1 MSTYNLIEERLERLS
16 ERQQRLARMLLRTLR
31 PGDRERVLT
40 EKSLVD
46 LEINRS
52 HQQLSYAQRV
62 PTLTQKVPGQ
72 ERISLRALDPA
83 RR

>member
-1 MSTYNLIEERLERLS
+1 MSSYNLVEKRLEGLS
-16 ERQQRLARMLLRTLR
+16 ERQQRLARMLVRTLR
-31 PGDRERVLT
+31 PGERERVLT

-62 PTLTQKVPGQ
+62 HTLTQKVPGQ

>member
-16 ERQQRLARMLLRTLR
+16 ERQQCLARMLVRTLR
-31 PGDRERVLT
+31 PGERERVLT

-52 HQQLSYAQRV
+52 HQQLSYAQCV
-62 PTLTQKVPGQ
+62 YTPTQKVPGQ
-72 ERISLRALDPA
+72 EQISFRALDPA

>member
-1 MSTYNLIEERLERLS
+1 MSTYNLIEGRLERLS

-31 PGDRERVLT
+31 PGERERVLT

-62 PTLTQKVPGQ
+62 HTLTQKVPGQ

>member
-31 PGDRERVLT
+31 PGERERVLT

-62 PTLTQKVPGQ
+62 HTPTQKVPGQ

>member
-1 MSTYNLIEERLERLS
+1 
-16 ERQQRLARMLLRTLR
+16 MLVRTLR
-31 PGDRERVLT
+31 PGERERVLT

-62 PTLTQKVPGQ
+62 HTLTQKVPGQ